1 MFNRSASSASRIQVP
16 GESLPCTINSRISR
30 KAVSRLVPCSAL
42 ARGELS
48 PIFLFIDGFNVPGNG
63 IRLQCQCIAFCTKR
77 VQEFSFVNV
86 FNFVDNAV
94 LLTTMEPRQPVA
106 VIDSHTAG
114 EPTRVVISGG
124 PDLGSGSISERLQRF
139 CTQFDHF
146 RSGVVCE
153 PRGSEVVVGALLLE
167 PVEPSSSAAVIFFN
181 DVGYLG
187 MCGHG
192 TIGVL
197 TTLAHLGR
205 ISAGPHRIET
215 PVGVVAATL
224 HDDGSVTVENV
235 PSYRYRAG
243 VEVEVPGYGTVTGDV
258 AWGGNWFFLVAK
270 PPCELLASNR
280 AELVAASTAIRA
292 ALNASGVTGNE
303 GAYIDHIEFF
313 SEPQDQENSSRN
325 FVLCPGASFDRS
337 PCGTGTSAK
346 MACLYD
352 DGKLEPGTIWRQE
365 GILGTVFHGSV
376 RPGCHGKVN
385 PSIRG
390 QAWVTGESRL
400 FFSGDDPFSQGI
412 KF

>member
-1 MFNRSASSASRIQVP
+1 VH
-16 GESLPCTINSRISR
+16 EISFR
-30 KAVSRLVPCSAL
+30 
-42 ARGELS
+42 
-48 PIFLFIDGFNVPGNG
+48 
-63 IRLQCQCIAFCTKR
+63 
-77 VQEFSFVNV
+77 NV
-86 FNFVDNAV
+86 FNIVDNEV
-94 LLTTMEPRQPVA
+94 LLLIMELRQPIV
-106 VIDSHTAG
+106 VIDSHTEG

-124 PDLGSGSISERLQRF
+124 PDLGSGSISERMQRF
-139 CTQFDHF
+139 CAEFDHF

-167 PVEPSSSAAVIFFN
+167 PAQPDSSAAVIFFN

-192 TIGVL
+192 SIGLL

-205 ISAGPHRIET
+205 IGPGPHKIET
-215 PVGVVAATL
+215 PVGIIEATL
-224 HDDGSVTVENV
+224 HEDGSVTVENV

-258 AWGGNWFFLVAK
+258 AWGGNWFFLAAD
-270 PPCELLASNR
+270 PPCELVLSNR
-280 AELVAASTAIRA
+280 AELVAASTAIRT
-292 ALNASGVTGNE
+292 ALDMNGVTGQD

-313 SEPQDQENSSRN
+313 SEPKDPENSSRN

-352 DGKLEPGTIWRQE
+352 DGKLAPGVVWRQE
-365 GILGTVFHGSV
+365 GILGTVFQGSV
-376 RPGCHGKVN
+376 REGCHGKVN

-390 QAWVTGESRL
+390 RAWVIGESRL
-400 FFSGDDPFSQGI
+400 LFAGDDPFAHGI